1 MILVAETMFATG
13 ITLTKLS
20 MLTLVQRIHA
30 GVANPKWKLVI
41 RLAIAIVILQGSIFC
56 LVVIFQCRPPS
67 EFWTLS
73 VDPQPE
79 CINQG
84 TVLLVGGIINTLTD
98 FAVVLIPVR
107 TVINLDLPPRQKVL
121 VTCLFGLGFLSAAAG
136 VARTYYTYMVTKT
149 YDQTWAS
156 YPVWLTSALELYI
169 GMVSSLPCLIH
180 QLLFHTFPNQF
191 V

>member
-20 MLTLVQRIHA
+20 MLTLIQRIHA
-30 GVANPKWKLVI
+30 NGPLFWRRVI
-41 RLAIAIVILQGSIFC
+41 NFAIIIVILQGLIFC
-56 LVVIFQCRPPS
+56 LVVLFQCRPPQ

-73 VDPQPE
+73 VNPQPE

-84 TVLLVGGIINTLTD
+84 TVLLVGGVINTLTD

-107 TVINLDLPPRQKVL
+107 TVMGLTLPGRQKWIIML
-121 VTCLFGLGFLSAAAG
+121 LFGLGLLSSAAG
-136 VARTYYTYMVTKT
+136 VARTYYTYNVTKT
-149 YDQTWAS
+149 YDQTWAA

-169 GMVSSLPCLIH
+169 GMVSWSFPFFSLNSLAC
-180 QLLFHTFPNQF
+180 F
-191 V
+191 